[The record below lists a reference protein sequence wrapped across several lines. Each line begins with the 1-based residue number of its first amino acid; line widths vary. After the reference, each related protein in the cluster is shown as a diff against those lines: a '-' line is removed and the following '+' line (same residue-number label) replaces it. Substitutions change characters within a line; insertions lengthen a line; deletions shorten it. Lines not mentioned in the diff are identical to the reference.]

1 MAKTQGPL
9 KVAGY
14 PVERATV
21 GSHTLGVVTIDDSIT
36 VMFRVSGSG
45 SGGGGSGGDC
55 LACKISKISECAK
68 EVCPDIKANEP
79 EASCSDAIQAC
90 AARKC
95 SDRCGGGLG
104 AFGGGMIVIA

>member
-1 MAKTQGPL
+1 MGKSQRPV

-21 GSHTLGVVTIDDSIT
+21 GPHTLGVISIDDNVT
-36 VMFRVSGSG
+36 VMFRLGGSG
-45 SGGGGSGGDC
+45 SGGGDTSDC
-55 LACKISKISECAK
+55 LACKISKISECAN
-68 EVCPDIKANEP
+68 EVCPDIKANNP
-79 EASCSDAIQAC
+79 DASCSDAIQAC

-104 AFGGGMIVIA
+104 GFGGGMIVIA